1 MNEPAPND
9 SHSLKSGW
17 ADKLFLLVVM
27 LLLGAFAYG
36 GHRFQWKAP
45 KFSKLWQ
52 KDSVREDWCESH
64 HVPESICVEC
74 NPKDYPAP
82 KSHGW
87 CALHGVPECPLCH
100 PELAS
105 VECGN
110 LQERK
115 QKSQQG
121 LAFLERKANN
131 PICKTHQRRIQF
143 ASSEEV
149 DKAGITLEAA
159 WVSPMT
165 EFLSA
170 PGEINYDQTRQ
181 AHLSTRANGTVWRV
195 IRHIGDN
202 VKANETLALVDS
214 AEVGK
219 AKSEL
224 MQMYALSLLRTQTLG
239 RLRAAGIATPAASLD
254 EAESALRESL
264 IRMNAAR
271 QALVNL
277 GLLLENFNLQSTT
290 PEALET
296 KLHFLGI
303 PLEIHQQLDP
313 AKTTRNLLP
322 VISPMD
328 GTIVSREVVAGE
340 VVDTTRILFEVVNNE
355 FKWITLDVRNEEAR
369 LLHTGQ
375 KVIYSASGA
384 TRDVECKIDWIST
397 QADLKTRTI
406 KARANLEDLGGRL
419 RANTF
424 GNAKIILR
432 EEPKALCVPRDSVQ
446 WDGCCQVVFVRDKN
460 FLNPNAPKLFHV
472 RKVRTGARDDSKVE
486 ILAGLLPG
494 ELVVHQ
500 GSGLLLT
507 ELLRGNLG
515 EGCACHSKK

>member
-1 MNEPAPND
+1 MNAPEHDD
-9 SHSLKSGW
+9 STSLKSGW
-17 ADKLFLLVVM
+17 MDKIFLVAVM

-36 GHRFQWKAP
+36 GHRFQWKVP
-45 KFSKLWQ
+45 KFSRLLQSEPSK
-52 KDSVREDWCESH
+52 EDWCESH

-74 NPKDYPAP
+74 NPGVYPAAKP
-82 KSHGW
+82 HGW
-87 CALHGVPECPLCH
+87 CAVHGVSECPVCH

-105 VECGN
+105 VTYADLPAFREKC
-110 LQERK
+110 LQ
-115 QKSQQG
+115 G
-121 LAFLERKANN
+121 MAFLERKANN

-143 ASSEEV
+143 ASVEEV
-149 DKAGITLEAA
+149 DKAGVSIEPA

-165 EFLSA
+165 EYLSA
-170 PGEINYDQTRQ
+170 PGEIVYDQTRQ
-181 AHLSTRANGTVWRV
+181 AHLSSRASGTVWKV
-195 IRHIGDN
+195 IRHLGDR
-202 VKANETLALVDS
+202 VKANETLALIDS

-224 MQMYALSLLRTQTLG
+224 MQMFALSLLRTQTLS
-239 RLRAAGIATPAASLD
+239 RLRAAGIATPAATLE

-277 GLLLENFNLQSTT
+277 GLPLENFNLQSTT
-290 PEALET
+290 PEALEN

-303 PLEIHQQLDP
+303 PLELHQLMDP
-313 AKTTRNLLP
+313 TRTTRNLLP

-355 FKWITLDVRNEEAR
+355 YKWITLDVRNEDAR
-369 LLHTGQ
+369 FLHTGQ
-375 KVIYSASGA
+375 KVLYNTSGA
-384 TRDVECKIDWIST
+384 VREVECRIDWIST

-406 KARANLEDLGGRL
+406 KARANLEDKGGQL

-424 GNAKIILR
+424 GNARIILR
-432 EEPKALCVPRDSVQ
+432 EEPKALCVPRDAVQ

-460 FLNPNAPKLFHV
+460 FLDPKVPKLFHV

>member
-1 MNEPAPND
+1 MNEPAHNN
-9 SHSLKSGW
+9 SSSSKSSW
-17 ADKLFLLVVM
+17 VDKLFLVVVM
-27 LLLGAFAYG
+27 MLLGAFAYG
-36 GHRFQWKAP
+36 GHHFHWKVP
-45 KFSKLWQ
+45 KFSTLWQ
-52 KDSVREDWCESH
+52 KDSAKEDWCESH

-74 NPKDYPAP
+74 NPKEYPP
-82 KSHGW
+82 SKSHGW
-87 CALHGVPECPLCH
+87 CALHGIPECPVCH
-100 PELAS
+100 PDLAT
-105 VECGN
+105 VEDPN
-110 LQERK
+110 LQSSRE
-115 QKSQQG
+115 KSLQG
-121 LAFLERKANN
+121 LAFSNRKANN

-143 ASSEEV
+143 ATMEEV
-149 DKAGITLEAA
+149 DKAGVTVEPA

-165 EFLSA
+165 EYLSA
-170 PGEINYDQTRQ
+170 PGEIIYDQTRQ
-181 AHLSTRANGTVWRV
+181 AHLSSRANGTVWKV
-195 IRHIGDN
+195 IRHIGDQ
-202 VKANETLALVDS
+202 VKANETLALIDS

-224 MQMYALSLLRTQTLG
+224 MQMYALSMLRTQTLG
-239 RLRAAGIATPAASLD
+239 RLRAAGIATSAATLE

-277 GLLLENFNLQSTT
+277 GLPLENINLQSTT
-290 PEALET
+290 PEALES

-303 PLEIHQQLDP
+303 PLELHQLMDP
-313 AKTTRNLLP
+313 TKTTRNLLP

-355 FKWITLDVRNEEAR
+355 YKWITLDVRNEEAR
-369 LLHTGQ
+369 FLHNDQ
-375 KVIYSASGA
+375 KVIYNASGA
-384 TRDVECKIDWIST
+384 NRDVECKIDWIST

-406 KARANLEDLGGRL
+406 KARANLEDKGGRL

-424 GNAKIILR
+424 GAAKIILR
-432 EEPKALCVPRDSVQ
+432 EEPKALCVPRDAVQ

-460 FLNPNAPKLFHV
+460 FLDPKAPKLFHV
-472 RKVRTGARDDSKVE
+472 RKVRTGARDESRVE